1 MNNNNVIHIY
11 TDGACRGNP
20 GPGGWGAI
28 LICGDYKKKIKG
40 GSLLTTNN
48 IMELTAVIKA
58 LELLKKTS
66 TIEITTDSTY
76 VKDGITKW
84 IHNWKAKGWK
94 TANKKPVK
102 NRDLWVKLDELSS
115 MHQIDWKWVRG
126 HTGHVENEIADQL
139 ANQGIDDLYK

>member
-1 MNNNNVIHIY
+1 MSGKLIYIY

-28 LICGDYKKKIKG
+28 LICGDYRKEIKG

-58 LELLKKTS
+58 LELLKNS
-66 TIEITTDSTY
+66 SQIQITTDSTY

-84 IHNWKAKGWK
+84 IHNWKAKGWR

-102 NRDLWVKLDELSS
+102 NKELWVQLDNLVSQHS
-115 MHQIDWKWVRG
+115 IDWQWVRG
-126 HTGHVENEIADQL
+126 HTGHPENEAADQL
-139 ANQGIDDLYK
+139 ANTGIDELY

>member
-1 MNNNNVIHIY
+1 MDDKLIQIY

-28 LICGDYKKKIKG
+28 LICGDYRKEIKG

-58 LELLKKTS
+58 LEMLKNKS

-84 IHNWKAKGWK
+84 IHNWKVKGWR
-94 TANKKPVK
+94 TASKKPVK
-102 NRDLWVKLDELSS
+102 NKELWIQLDTLSS
-115 MHQIDWKWVRG
+115 KHTITWKWVRG
-126 HTGHVENEIADQL
+126 HTGHPENEIADQL